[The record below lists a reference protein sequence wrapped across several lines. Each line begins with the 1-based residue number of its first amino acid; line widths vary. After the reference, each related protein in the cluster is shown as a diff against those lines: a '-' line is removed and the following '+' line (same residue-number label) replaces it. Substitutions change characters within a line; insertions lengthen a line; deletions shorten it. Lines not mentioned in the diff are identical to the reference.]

1 MGKLKFLSH
10 HLPRINPKVWQV
22 FKRKKF
28 FFDHVSEIY
37 LMLFFLLKKK
47 SSLLTLWVPSS
58 LDNIFLGYLKDS
70 FYGFDLIL
78 RKKHK

>member
-37 LMLFFLLKKK
+37 LMFFFLLKKK
-47 SSLLTLWVPSS
+47 KLIAYP
-58 LDNIFLGYLKDS
+58 LGSQLP
-70 FYGFDLIL
+70 G
-78 RKKHK
+78 

>member
-47 SSLLTLWVPSS
+47 KAHCLP
-58 LDNIFLGYLKDS
+58 F
-70 FYGFDLIL
+70 GFPAPWIIYF
-78 RKKHK
+78 

>member
-47 SSLLTLWVPSS
+47 KLIAYP
-58 LDNIFLGYLKDS
+58 LGSQLP
-70 FYGFDLIL
+70 G
-78 RKKHK
+78 